1 MSGHLAIQ
9 IRFDHMTTHHP
20 TSIHSLQAARS
31 LFHLDHLTVVS
42 VAGDDA
48 GKFLQGQL
56 TCNINELSDEKAS
69 IAAFCNAKGRAI
81 CTLLI
86 VKTGPTYRLI
96 LPLVLADK
104 VRQKLQM
111 YILRSKVMLSDGGKD
126 FKLLGL
132 IGAEEGVLGDHLPS
146 GRYEVLTHPI
156 TTLRL
161 TSNQPKFLCIVDS
174 AALRQL
180 ADRLVGQGYT
190 PGDLNEWRY
199 RELSDGLPWLNERT
213 SEQFIPQMLN
223 LDLLGGISFNKG
235 CYTGQ
240 EIIARTH
247 YLGKTKRQMVVADC
261 EAEIDTSTHP
271 AVIDAVTREKVGEI
285 LASCVYRGKTRL
297 QLIVQT
303 VDGETKSLI
312 LDGIERA
319 TLTLTSE

>member
-1 MSGHLAIQ
+1 MLDCPAFQTRFSQMTVHLASS
-9 IRFDHMTTHHP
+9 TH
-20 TSIHSLQAARS
+20 SSQSVRS
-31 LFHLDHLTVVS
+31 LFYLDHLTVLS

-56 TCNINELSDEKAS
+56 TCNINELTDEKAG

-86 VKTGPTYRLI
+86 VKTGPVYRLI
-96 LPLVLADK
+96 LPVALVDK

-111 YILRSKVMLSDGGKD
+111 YVLRSKVILNDGFDD

-132 IGAEEGVLGDHLPS
+132 VGDVDRSLGDHMPS
-146 GRYEVLTHPI
+146 SRFEVLPQPV

-161 TSNQPKFLCIVDS
+161 TSNQPKFLCVVES
-174 AALRQL
+174 QSLEL
-180 ADRLVGQGYT
+180 FVNRLNDQGFT
-190 PGDLNEWRY
+190 RGDIDDWRY
-199 RELSDGLPWLNERT
+199 NELSDGLPWLDLRT

-247 YLGKTKRQMVVADC
+247 YLGKTKRQLFVADC
-261 EAEIDTSTHP
+261 EAEIDTSTNP
-271 AVIDAVTREKVGEI
+271 AVIDAITGEKVGEI
-285 LASCVYRGKTRL
+285 LASCVYQGKTRL
-297 QLIVQT
+297 QLILQT

-312 LDGIERA
+312 LDGIECAR
-319 TLTLTSE
+319 LTLTSE